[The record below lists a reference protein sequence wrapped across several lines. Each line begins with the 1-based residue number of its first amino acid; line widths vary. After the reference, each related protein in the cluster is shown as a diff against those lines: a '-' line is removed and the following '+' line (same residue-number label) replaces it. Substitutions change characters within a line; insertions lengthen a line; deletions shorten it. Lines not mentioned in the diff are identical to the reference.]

1 MSDYPSDA
9 EFGFELLVCRWAEQK
24 WPPHDAE
31 AQAQA
36 QAQTQAHAQDDC
48 AVIISRQ
55 RGTQHR
61 RWDTIV
67 LECDPAGL
75 SAREQFGPRTLDSDL
90 LRVVR
95 WAPETWTWYRD
106 AIPQPDFP
114 WRYVRAAVH
123 RAADRGVINTRRQG
137 NRIEMKRVAEYPRW
151 LRRIIAIENKPDLD
165 ASAARTLRD
174 QLQRD
179 VETALADEVWVATTA
194 TNNQVEPVLLKDLPA
209 EVGILTF
216 DFDPDVQYH
225 DWAEASVIWHPTKL
239 DSTDPQDWSK
249 RESSSEQQTNSDENE
264 ERNQSSEKM
273 TTTASNSSHREGKT
287 SNESS
292 SGPQTTDATTTIS
305 DTERVIDTERY
316 RQRLILAERAYGAGW
331 RSYHETMRPDGLG
344 MLVLLFHIALQNN
357 GHRPL
362 QNVLVIAQ
370 NSSQSL
376 RTGECADGHS
386 PAVLELGLNNY
397 SQHVVNACESVRH
410 HSESSLLLSIH
421 LLNRVRLQQQII
433 NSMKI
438 AINQNRSCVPLA
450 NWIMS

>member
-31 AQAQA
+31 AQA

-165 ASAARTLRD
+165 ASAARALRD

-249 RESSSEQQTNSDENE
+249 RESSSEQQTSSDENE

-331 RSYHETMRPDGLG
+331 RSYHETMRPDCRHFELRRFGNAG
-344 MLVLLFHIALQNN
+344 VVVPYCAAKQ
-357 GHRPL
+357 R
-362 QNVLVIAQ
+362 
-370 NSSQSL
+370 SQ
-376 RTGECADGHS
+376 TAAECAGDCAEFEPEPPNWRMRGW
-386 PAVLELGLNNY
+386 PLTGGPGARIK
-397 SQHVVNACESVRH
+397 Q
-410 HSESSLLLSIH
+410 LLTTRRE
-421 LLNRVRLQQQII
+421 RVRERETSQ
-433 NSMKI
+433 
-438 AINQNRSCVPLA
+438 
-450 NWIMS
+450 

>member
-31 AQAQA
+31 A

-179 VETALADEVWVATTA
+179 VETALADEVWIATTA

-331 RSYHETMRPDGLG
+331 RSYHETMRPDCRHFELRRFGNAG
-344 MLVLLFHIALQNN
+344 VVVPYCAAKQ
-357 GHRPL
+357 R
-362 QNVLVIAQ
+362 
-370 NSSQSL
+370 SQ
-376 RTGECADGHS
+376 TAAECAGDCAEFEPEPPNWRMRGW
-386 PAVLELGLNNY
+386 PLTGGPGARIK
-397 SQHVVNACESVRH
+397 Q
-410 HSESSLLLSIH
+410 LLTTRRE
-421 LLNRVRLQQQII
+421 RVRERETSQ
-433 NSMKI
+433 
-438 AINQNRSCVPLA
+438 
-450 NWIMS
+450 

>member
-31 AQAQA
+31 A

-165 ASAARTLRD
+165 ASAARALRD

-331 RSYHETMRPDGLG
+331 RSYHETMRPDCRHFELRRFGNAGVVVPYCAAKQRSQTAAECTGDCAEFEPEPPNWRMRGWPLTG
-344 MLVLLFHIALQNN
+344 GPGGRIKQLLTT
-357 GHRPL
+357 R
-362 QNVLVIAQ
+362 
-370 NSSQSL
+370 
-376 RTGECADGHS
+376 RE
-386 PAVLELGLNNY
+386 
-397 SQHVVNACESVRH
+397 
-410 HSESSLLLSIH
+410 
-421 LLNRVRLQQQII
+421 RVRERETSQ
-433 NSMKI
+433 
-438 AINQNRSCVPLA
+438 
-450 NWIMS
+450 

>member
-31 AQAQA
+31 AQA

-249 RESSSEQQTNSDENE
+249 RQSSSEQQINSDENE

-331 RSYHETMRPDGLG
+331 RSYHETMRPDCRHFELRRFGNAGVVVPYCAAKQRSQTAAECTGDCAEFEPEPPNWRMRGWPLTG
-344 MLVLLFHIALQNN
+344 GPGARIKQLLTT
-357 GHRPL
+357 R
-362 QNVLVIAQ
+362 
-370 NSSQSL
+370 
-376 RTGECADGHS
+376 RE
-386 PAVLELGLNNY
+386 
-397 SQHVVNACESVRH
+397 
-410 HSESSLLLSIH
+410 
-421 LLNRVRLQQQII
+421 RVRERETSQ
-433 NSMKI
+433 
-438 AINQNRSCVPLA
+438 
-450 NWIMS
+450 

>member
-31 AQAQA
+31 A

-165 ASAARTLRD
+165 ASAARALRD

-216 DFDPDVQYH
+216 DFDPYVQYH

-331 RSYHETMRPDGLG
+331 RSYHETMRPDCRHFELRRFGNAG
-344 MLVLLFHIALQNN
+344 VVVPYCAAKQ
-357 GHRPL
+357 R
-362 QNVLVIAQ
+362 
-370 NSSQSL
+370 SQ
-376 RTGECADGHS
+376 TAAECAGDCAEFEPEPPNWRMRGW
-386 PAVLELGLNNY
+386 PLTGGPGARIK
-397 SQHVVNACESVRH
+397 Q
-410 HSESSLLLSIH
+410 LLTTRRE
-421 LLNRVRLQQQII
+421 RVRERETSQ
-433 NSMKI
+433 
-438 AINQNRSCVPLA
+438 
-450 NWIMS
+450 

>member
-31 AQAQA
+31 AQTQT
-36 QAQTQAHAQDDC
+36 QTQAHAEDDC

-331 RSYHETMRPDGLG
+331 RSYHETMRPDCRHFELRRFGNAG
-344 MLVLLFHIALQNN
+344 VVVPYCAAKQ
-357 GHRPL
+357 R
-362 QNVLVIAQ
+362 
-370 NSSQSL
+370 SQ
-376 RTGECADGHS
+376 TAAECAGDCAEFEPEPPNWRMRGW
-386 PAVLELGLNNY
+386 PLTGGPGARIK
-397 SQHVVNACESVRH
+397 Q
-410 HSESSLLLSIH
+410 LLTTRRE
-421 LLNRVRLQQQII
+421 RVRERETSQ
-433 NSMKI
+433 
-438 AINQNRSCVPLA
+438 
-450 NWIMS
+450 

>member
-31 AQAQA
+31 AQA

-216 DFDPDVQYH
+216 DFDPYVQYH

-331 RSYHETMRPDGLG
+331 RSYHETMRPDCRHFELRRFGNAG
-344 MLVLLFHIALQNN
+344 VVVPYCAAKQ
-357 GHRPL
+357 R
-362 QNVLVIAQ
+362 
-370 NSSQSL
+370 SQ
-376 RTGECADGHS
+376 TAAECAGDCAEFEPEPPNWRMRGW
-386 PAVLELGLNNY
+386 PLTGGPGARIK
-397 SQHVVNACESVRH
+397 Q
-410 HSESSLLLSIH
+410 LLTTRRE
-421 LLNRVRLQQQII
+421 RVRERETSQ
-433 NSMKI
+433 
-438 AINQNRSCVPLA
+438 
-450 NWIMS
+450 

>member
-31 AQAQA
+31 A

-331 RSYHETMRPDGLG
+331 RSYHETMRPDCRHFELRRFGNAG
-344 MLVLLFHIALQNN
+344 VVVPYCAAKQ
-357 GHRPL
+357 R
-362 QNVLVIAQ
+362 
-370 NSSQSL
+370 SQ
-376 RTGECADGHS
+376 TAAECAGDCAEFEPEPPNWRMRGW
-386 PAVLELGLNNY
+386 PLTGGPGARIK
-397 SQHVVNACESVRH
+397 Q
-410 HSESSLLLSIH
+410 LLTTRRE
-421 LLNRVRLQQQII
+421 RVRERETSQ
-433 NSMKI
+433 
-438 AINQNRSCVPLA
+438 
-450 NWIMS
+450 

>member
-31 AQAQA
+31 AQAQ
-36 QAQTQAHAQDDC
+36 TQAHAEDDC

-331 RSYHETMRPDGLG
+331 RSYHETMRPDCRHFELRRFGNAG
-344 MLVLLFHIALQNN
+344 VVVPYCAAKQ
-357 GHRPL
+357 R
-362 QNVLVIAQ
+362 
-370 NSSQSL
+370 SQ
-376 RTGECADGHS
+376 TAAECAGDCAEFEPEPPNWRMRGW
-386 PAVLELGLNNY
+386 PLTGGPGARIK
-397 SQHVVNACESVRH
+397 Q
-410 HSESSLLLSIH
+410 LLTTRRE
-421 LLNRVRLQQQII
+421 RVRERETSQ
-433 NSMKI
+433 
-438 AINQNRSCVPLA
+438 
-450 NWIMS
+450 

>member
-31 AQAQA
+31 AQA

-151 LRRIIAIENKPDLD
+151 LRRIIAIENKPALD
-165 ASAARTLRD
+165 ASAARALRD

-331 RSYHETMRPDGLG
+331 RSYHETMRPDCRHFELRRFGNAG
-344 MLVLLFHIALQNN
+344 VVVPYCAAKQ
-357 GHRPL
+357 R
-362 QNVLVIAQ
+362 
-370 NSSQSL
+370 SQ
-376 RTGECADGHS
+376 TAAECAGDCAEFEPEPPNWRMRGW
-386 PAVLELGLNNY
+386 PLTGGPGARIK
-397 SQHVVNACESVRH
+397 Q
-410 HSESSLLLSIH
+410 LLTTRRE
-421 LLNRVRLQQQII
+421 RVRERETSQ
-433 NSMKI
+433 
-438 AINQNRSCVPLA
+438 
-450 NWIMS
+450 

>member
-31 AQAQA
+31 AQA

-331 RSYHETMRPDGLG
+331 RSYHETMRPDCRHFELRRFGNAG
-344 MLVLLFHIALQNN
+344 VVVPYCAAKQ
-357 GHRPL
+357 R
-362 QNVLVIAQ
+362 
-370 NSSQSL
+370 SQ
-376 RTGECADGHS
+376 TAAECAGDCAEFEPEPPNWRMRGW
-386 PAVLELGLNNY
+386 PLTGGPGARIK
-397 SQHVVNACESVRH
+397 Q
-410 HSESSLLLSIH
+410 LLTTRRE
-421 LLNRVRLQQQII
+421 RVRERETSQ
-433 NSMKI
+433 
-438 AINQNRSCVPLA
+438 
-450 NWIMS
+450 

>member
-31 AQAQA
+31 AQA
-36 QAQTQAHAQDDC
+36 HAEDDC

-331 RSYHETMRPDGLG
+331 RSYHETMRPDCRHFELRRFGNAG
-344 MLVLLFHIALQNN
+344 VVVPYCAAKQ
-357 GHRPL
+357 R
-362 QNVLVIAQ
+362 
-370 NSSQSL
+370 SQ
-376 RTGECADGHS
+376 TAAECAGDCAEFEPEPPNWRMRGW
-386 PAVLELGLNNY
+386 PLTGGPGARIK
-397 SQHVVNACESVRH
+397 Q
-410 HSESSLLLSIH
+410 LLTTRRE
-421 LLNRVRLQQQII
+421 RVRERETSQ
-433 NSMKI
+433 
-438 AINQNRSCVPLA
+438 
-450 NWIMS
+450 

>member
-31 AQAQA
+31 A

-151 LRRIIAIENKPDLD
+151 LRRIIAIENTPDLD

-331 RSYHETMRPDGLG
+331 RSYHETMRPDCRHFELRRFGNAG
-344 MLVLLFHIALQNN
+344 VVVPYCAAKQ
-357 GHRPL
+357 R
-362 QNVLVIAQ
+362 
-370 NSSQSL
+370 SQ
-376 RTGECADGHS
+376 TAAECAGDCAEFEPEPPNWRMRGW
-386 PAVLELGLNNY
+386 PLTGGPGARIK
-397 SQHVVNACESVRH
+397 Q
-410 HSESSLLLSIH
+410 LLTTRRE
-421 LLNRVRLQQQII
+421 RVRERETSQ
-433 NSMKI
+433 
-438 AINQNRSCVPLA
+438 
-450 NWIMS
+450 